1 MPFAAFN
8 FFFSLIVLLFVFN
21 FVKSERLFNKK
32 LKKVKHPEKESGFL
46 LFDMKIMKVLTKSI
60 AKAGSFLY
68 NSRHQFMRE
77 KLNVIRYLIICVN
90 VIIIFYR

>member
-1 MPFAAFN
+1 M
-8 FFFSLIVLLFVFN
+8 LVFN
-21 FVKSERLFNKK
+21 KNSKK
-32 LKKVKHPEKESGFL
+32 IKYPEKESGFL
-46 LFDMKIMKVLTKSI
+46 LFNKKIMKVLTKSI

-77 KLNVIRYLIICVN
+77 KLIDIRYLIVCVN

>member
-1 MPFAAFN
+1 MVFAFN
-8 FFFSLIVLLFVFN
+8 FG
-21 FVKSERLFNKK
+21 KKRPLFNKN
-32 LKKVKHPEKESGFL
+32 LKKIKYPKKESGFL
-46 LFDMKIMKVLTKSI
+46 FFNKKIMKVLTKSI

-77 KLNVIRYLIICVN
+77 KLNTIRYLIICVN